1 MGIFPGAS
9 QTLRFSDSSTNQV
22 TFGFTNMNVAGN
34 TLEGNFR
41 GQSGT
46 LTITKLTATELEA
59 SFSVTAVDKDK
70 NHTLQITNG
79 ELYARFQ

>member
-1 MGIFPGAS
+1 MGIFPGVS

-22 TFGFTNMNVAGN
+22 TFGLTNMNVAGN

-46 LTITKLTATELEA
+46 LTITRLTTTELEA

-70 NHTLQITNG
+70 NRTLQITNG